1 MDIETKLK
9 LSQQQG
15 KIIGIHEGIFVRFYD
30 QALYAWQQWVET
42 RPSLPALKVSAKVV
56 KKNGSQCVLSGGL
69 PASSLAKIGVYP
81 DKKGV
86 ISIDFC
92 ADMSNW
98 EEWYLSHKNDLPAHG
113 RSDLNPRLKTDNSFS
128 KVWMPQWLVRQ
139 LDECTPDTS
148 NPEGKLLF
156 DVIRWTER

>member
-56 KKNGSQCVLSGGL
+56 KKSVHNVFYRVG
-69 PASSLAKIGVYP
+69 YP
-81 DKKGV
+81 QVALRK
-86 ISIDFC
+86 
-92 ADMSNW
+92 
-98 EEWYLSHKNDLPAHG
+98 
-113 RSDLNPRLKTDNSFS
+113 
-128 KVWMPQWLVRQ
+128 
-139 LDECTPDTS
+139 
-148 NPEGKLLF
+148 
-156 DVIRWTER
+156 